1 MRRGNPNISTGAS
14 VTISGVTSLPADGSR
29 NRPPAAIEAARPSS
43 IRGVSDAAEEREL
56 LQQRLVLFGQLT
68 VAICVFFYVVSQ
80 FAIYLGFEVPWSLLT
95 HIVMGIEAA
104 LGLAT
109 WLYCRGPHR
118 QLDAL
123 RRLELALS
131 FAVMQAAWIVAATLP
146 LAEPGMRPTV
156 MLLGFNLAVYI
167 RSVFIPSSATRMAL
181 LGGIASLPLII
192 YSFSTMPLRY
202 AFWTIPWSLSG
213 VSVATLGAWVIYGLR
228 REAAHARRLG
238 QYTLEQKL
246 GEGGMGVVYRAS
258 HAMLRRPTAVKLLR
272 SEKGGEQALL
282 RFEREVQRTAEL
294 SHPNTVSIYDFGRT
308 PDGVF
313 YYAMEYL
320 DGIDLQHLVDGDGAQ
335 LPERVVHILR
345 QVLGALGEA
354 HSVGLIHRDIK
365 PGNIILCERGGVP
378 DVAKVV
384 DFGLVK
390 ELDTADGLSQE
401 GALVGT
407 PLYMAPE
414 SIRSGAADPRS
425 DIYAVGAVA
434 YYLLTGVH
442 VFTGQTV
449 IEICGHHLHTAP
461 VAPSERIGHALPP
474 DLEAWVMRC
483 LEKSPDSRPASAAEA
498 ERELAAAD
506 DGSWRV
512 ERAHEWWRQY
522 GADLKRGPE
531 PDADVSGPGT
541 GTMPV
546 EVAGRLAGAPE

>member
-1 MRRGNPNISTGAS
+1 M
-14 VTISGVTSLPADGSR
+14 
-29 NRPPAAIEAARPSS
+29 
-43 IRGVSDAAEEREL
+43 
-56 LQQRLVLFGQLT
+56 
-68 VAICVFFYVVSQ
+68 
-80 FAIYLGFEVPWSLLT
+80 
-95 HIVMGIEAA
+95 
-104 LGLAT
+104 
-109 WLYCRGPHR
+109 
-118 QLDAL
+118 
-123 RRLELALS
+123 
-131 FAVMQAAWIVAATLP
+131 
-146 LAEPGMRPTV
+146 
-156 MLLGFNLAVYI
+156 
-167 RSVFIPSSATRMAL
+167 
-181 LGGIASLPLII
+181 
-192 YSFSTMPLRY
+192 
-202 AFWTIPWSLSG
+202 
-213 VSVATLGAWVIYGLR
+213 
-228 REAAHARRLG
+228 
-238 QYTLEQKL
+238 
-246 GEGGMGVVYRAS
+246 
-258 HAMLRRPTAVKLLR
+258 
-272 SEKGGEQALL
+272 
-282 RFEREVQRTAEL
+282 
-294 SHPNTVSIYDFGRT
+294 
-308 PDGVF
+308 
-313 YYAMEYL
+313 
-320 DGIDLQHLVDGDGAQ
+320 
-335 LPERVVHILR
+335 
-345 QVLGALGEA
+345 
-354 HSVGLIHRDIK
+354 
-365 PGNIILCERGGVP
+365 
-378 DVAKVV
+378 AKVV